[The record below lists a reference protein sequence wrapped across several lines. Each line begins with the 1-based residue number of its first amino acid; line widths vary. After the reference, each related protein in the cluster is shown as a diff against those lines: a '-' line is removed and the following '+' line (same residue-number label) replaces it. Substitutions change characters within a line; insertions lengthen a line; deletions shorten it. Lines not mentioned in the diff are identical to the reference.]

1 MRRLILI
8 AALLVGLGT
17 LPAWA
22 DFDAGVAAYDS
33 GDYETAFREFK
44 TLAEQGNA
52 HAQFN
57 LGYMYHKG
65 EGVPQDDAEAVKWFR
80 MSADQGYAKAQNALA
95 SMYREGRG
103 VPQDYREAVKWRRL
117 AADQGYAEALR
128 ALGRFAN
135 ERRISGIISDRRRNR

>member
-1 MRRLILI
+1 MRRLILT

-17 LPAWA
+17 PPAWA
-22 DFDAGVAAYDS
+22 DFYAGVAAYNS

-44 TLAEQGNA
+44 PLAEQGDA

-80 MSADQGYAKAQNALA
+80 MSADQGYA
-95 SMYREGRG
+95 
-103 VPQDYREAVKWRRL
+103 
-117 AADQGYAEALR
+117 EALR